1 MRRCTKRR
9 LRRRTMRRKQ
19 RGGSSELKEI
29 TLGIL
34 AWKSPLTIRNT
45 LESYKKNGLLAM
57 VKPLMYFQ
65 ERTPENDALAKEFGS
80 KNVMG
85 DPLKNTG
92 IIGGM
97 LEMIQATTTKYF
109 IFAECDFELVNDE
122 ATTKKILNET
132 IKLMKEKDVQLV
144 RLRDKKQ
151 PGEPLGSR
159 DFAPVPDEQLPNY
172 TFDSSFPYKI
182 EVVMFPGDI
191 QPDKVFPGLFERIDY
206 DTPWYKTTSENAPWS
221 NNIFIAKTDFL
232 KEKLVPLLEKN
243 RDMPSTSMEQYLIQH
258 LSGYNVA
265 AGNGLFKH
273 NRLDR

>member
-57 VKPLMYFQ
+57 VKPLMYVQ
-65 ERTPENDALAKEFGS
+65 ERAPENDALAKEFGI
-80 KNVMG
+80 KNVLG
-85 DPLKNTG
+85 GPTNTG
-92 IIGGM
+92 IIGAM
-97 LEMIQATTTKYF
+97 IEMIQATPTPYF
-109 IFAECDFELVNDE
+109 IFAECDFELVND
-122 ATTKKILNET
+122 ATTTKKILTEA
-132 IKLMKEKDVQLV
+132 IRLMKEKDVQLV

-159 DFAPVPDEQLPNY
+159 AFAQVPDEALPTY
-172 TFDSSFPYKI
+172 SFDPSFPYKI

-191 QPDKVFPGLFERIDY
+191 QPDKAFPGLFERIDY
-206 DTPWYKTTSENAPWS
+206 ETPWYKTTSEHAPWS

-232 KEKLVPLLEKN
+232 KEKLIPLLEAN
-243 RDMPSTSMEQYLIQH
+243 RDMPSTSMEEYLIQH
-258 LSGYNVA
+258 LTGYTVA

>member
-109 IFAECDFELVNDE
+109 IFANCDFELVNDE

-144 RLRDKKQ
+144 DLRDKKQ

-221 NNIFIAKTDFL
+221 NNVFIAKDG
-232 KEKLVPLLEKN
+232 
-243 RDMPSTSMEQYLIQH
+243 
-258 LSGYNVA
+258 LS
-265 AGNGLFKH
+265 
-273 NRLDR
+273 